1 MIIPTFD
8 DYSAQQVCQTTT
20 YSDSFIDTKLFSI
33 DFTNEIDFSN
43 LEQQQPIYN
52 VNNTIYTTTS
62 TVPLNTNDPVYIFN
76 QNDFFE
82 LPVPDYSELDTN
94 MRIVSDDYEIKS
106 YSSMNPVKACQI
118 MQFNYDF
125 SGLEDNS
132 LNQEITTYENQQNYS
147 IVEQQTMNTVDDVYI
162 VESNAMNISE
172 DNFDFIPYV
181 ISSSTSN
188 NEPIEISQEQNQVF
202 QSFLDES
209 HSNSS
214 SITLSSELSS
224 ILLEDEVNNL
234 PYIIDK
240 PSEDLK
246 KKCKEHLIEI
256 DRQKRSKLK
265 SFLKYFIHFY

>member
-125 SGLEDNS
+125 
-132 LNQEITTYENQQNYS
+132 
-147 IVEQQTMNTVDDVYI
+147 IV
-162 VESNAMNISE
+162 
-172 DNFDFIPYV
+172 
-181 ISSSTSN
+181 
-188 NEPIEISQEQNQVF
+188 
-202 QSFLDES
+202 
-209 HSNSS
+209 
-214 SITLSSELSS
+214 
-224 ILLEDEVNNL
+224 
-234 PYIIDK
+234 
-240 PSEDLK
+240 
-246 KKCKEHLIEI
+246 
-256 DRQKRSKLK
+256 
-265 SFLKYFIHFY
+265 